1 MTEVYDRDFCI
12 TCQTLLDIPLT
23 KSIYTK
29 TEVYMFSVL
38 FYRSN
43 SITNVH
49 DTVANDFIYHDICW
63 VKAKWDVEPNT
74 IAI

>member
-12 TCQTLLDIPLT
+12 TCQTLSDRSLT

>member
-1 MTEVYDRDFCI
+1 MTEVYNRDFCI
-12 TCQTLLDIPLT
+12 ACQTLSDRPLT